1 MRGRRIGWRVI
12 LILLIVFFAIY
23 SIYPPSE
30 TIKLGL
36 DLKGGMHLVLQVVT
50 DDAIKMQRD
59 QEIVRLKSLLKER
72 GIKVENVLAEGV
84 DKIVLTGIPADREVE
99 VDRLIKEEFPEWNYS
114 GIVGGKAELKLKDKV
129 AFDIRENAV
138 LQALETIR
146 NRVDE
151 FGIAEPVIQ
160 RQGLHGDTIIVEL
173 PGVDNPQRVRALIKN
188 TALLELKL
196 VVDGPFDSREAIL
209 QKYGGKIPEDTEI
222 VPSVPE
228 EGKRKYYLVEKV
240 AVITGKDLKTARRSR
255 DQYNQPAVSFT
266 LTAEGARKFE
276 KVTGENIGRQLAIIL
291 DGVIQSAPVIRAKIF
306 DQGIIEGRFTAEEA
320 EDLALI
326 LRTGSLPASI
336 RILEERT
343 IGPSLGADSIRKG
356 IKASIIALI
365 LVMVFM
371 VFYYRLSGV
380 NSVVALVLNMLII
393 FGTLATFKAA
403 LTLPGIAGIVLT
415 IGMAVDAN
423 VLIFERIRE
432 ELRAGKSV
440 LAAIDAGFSRAFIT
454 IVDANLTTVIAAF
467 FLFQFGTGPIRGFAV
482 TLIIGIL
489 ASIFTAVFVSRT
501 IYDIVLS
508 GKRKVDKLSI

>member
-1 MRGRRIGWRVI
+1 MRSRGIGWRVA
-12 LILLIVFFAIY
+12 LILGIVAFSLY

-30 TIKLGL
+30 KIKLGL
-36 DLKGGMHLVLQVVT
+36 DLKGGMHLVLHVVT

-59 QEIVRLKSLLKER
+59 QEVMRLKSLLKEM
-72 GIKVENVLAEGV
+72 GIKVENILTEGV
-84 DKIVLTGIPADREVE
+84 DKIIITGIPADREQD
-99 VDRLIKEEFPEWNYS
+99 VDRLLKEEFPEWEYS
-114 GIVGGKAELKLKDKV
+114 GIVGGRAELKLKEKV
-129 AFDIRENAV
+129 AFQIRDNAV
-138 LQALETIR
+138 EQALETIR
-146 NRVDE
+146 RRVDE

-160 RQGLHGDTIIVEL
+160 RQGLHGENIIVEL

-196 VVDGPFDSREAIL
+196 VVEGPFDSKEAIL
-209 QKYGGKIPEDTEI
+209 KKYGGKLPEDTEI
-222 VPSVPE
+222 VPTIPE
-228 EGKRKYYLVEKV
+228 NGKRRYYLVEKV
-240 AVITGKDLKTARRSR
+240 AVITGKDIKTARRST
-255 DQYNQPAVSFT
+255 DEYKQPAVSFT
-266 LTAEGARKFE
+266 LNAEGARRFE
-276 KVTGENIGRQLAIIL
+276 KATGENIGRQLAIIL
-291 DGVIQSAPVIRAKIF
+291 DGVVQSAPVIESKIY
-306 DQGIIEGRFTAEEA
+306 DQGIIRGRFTAEEA

-356 IKASIIALI
+356 IRASIIALL
-365 LVMVFM
+365 LVMGFM
-371 VFYYRLSGV
+371 VFYYRLSGI
-380 NSVVALVLNMLII
+380 NSVVALILNMLII
-393 FGTLATFKAA
+393 FGTLAIFRAA

-440 LAAIDAGFSRAFIT
+440 IAAIENGFARAFVT
-454 IVDANLTTVIAAF
+454 IIDANLTTVIAAF

-508 GKRKVDKLSI
+508 GKKKVQTLSI